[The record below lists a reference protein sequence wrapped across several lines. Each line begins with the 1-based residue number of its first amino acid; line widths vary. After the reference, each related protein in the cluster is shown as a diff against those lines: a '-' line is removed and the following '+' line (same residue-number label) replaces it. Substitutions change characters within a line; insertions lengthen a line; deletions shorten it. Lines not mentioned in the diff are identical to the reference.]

1 MEDMGAN
8 KNDFWRGV
16 LSCLL
21 FMFKVYGTTENNG
34 LVYFS

>member
-8 KNDFWRGV
+8 KNDFLERSVVVFIIHINGL
-16 LSCLL
+16 LS
-21 FMFKVYGTTENNG
+21 NNG